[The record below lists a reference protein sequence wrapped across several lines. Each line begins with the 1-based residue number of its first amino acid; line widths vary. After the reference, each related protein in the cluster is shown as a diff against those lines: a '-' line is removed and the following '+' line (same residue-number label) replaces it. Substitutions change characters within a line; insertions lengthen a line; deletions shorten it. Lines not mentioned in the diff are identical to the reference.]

1 MTFFMTTSNYCY
13 QRPAKANFIN
23 QDLEWI
29 LKAKTTNYELQI
41 VILTVPLLSLLIF
54 NIFRV
59 GILVNI

>member
-1 MTFFMTTSNYCY
+1 MTFFMITSNYCY
-13 QRPAKANFIN
+13 QRPEKVYSIN

-29 LKAKTTNYELQI
+29 LKAKTTNYEIQI